1 MFTSLKL
8 SCRNNSTCYMA
19 TNHSSPM
26 GNLCCKY
33 SAVQG
38 SKFFL
43 MLWQPIWWHCNSI
56 NNLILMVII
65 KSFDSSSLIQKPCK
79 LSSSSNSSW
88 TTNSLDSMVFTDW
101 GALQESPCCH
111 SWGSCGQAF
120 TEEGSHTQEV
130 SSIKLILFMDWLVSH
145 HGGIKIWSCFE
156 PIWFCDCGHGLWLL
170 QCQAIFEHTFFFPG
184 ITARRCPSN
193 SARLVLHRR
202 KLTSW
207 SSRVTVKMRKRMM
220 SELVSWNKF
229 PLKSR
234 IFFVVVTV
242 LCVYF

>member
-1 MFTSLKL
+1 MLQIQ
-8 SCRNNSTCYMA
+8 
-19 TNHSSPM
+19 
-26 GNLCCKY
+26 CCAGIKI
-33 SAVQG
+33 
-38 SKFFL
+38 FFL

-65 KSFDSSSLIQKPCK
+65 KSFDLSSLIQKPPK

-156 PIWFCDCGHGLWLL
+156 PIWFCDCGHGLGLL
-170 QCQAIFEHTFFFPG
+170 QCQAIFEHAFFFSRYNRKKMSLQQRK
-184 ITARRCPSN
+184 ARV
-193 SARLVLHRR
+193 AQ
-202 KLTSW
+202 K
-207 SSRVTVKMRKRMM
+207 KAY
-220 SELVSWNKF
+220 F
-229 PLKSR
+229 LKQQGDGEDEEEDDEWACQ
-234 IFFVVVTV
+234 
-242 LCVYF
+242 LK

>member
-1 MFTSLKL
+1 
-8 SCRNNSTCYMA
+8 
-19 TNHSSPM
+19 
-26 GNLCCKY
+26 
-33 SAVQG
+33 
-38 SKFFL
+38 
-43 MLWQPIWWHCNSI
+43 
-56 NNLILMVII
+56 MVII
-65 KSFDSSSLIQKPCK
+65 KSFDSSSVIQKPRK

-170 QCQAIFEHTFFFPG
+170 QCQAIFEHAFFFFPG

-207 SSRVTVKMRKRMM
+207 SSRVTVKMRKRMT

-234 IFFVVVTV
+234 ISLSWSLFYVFAFQFPFLYAFVSAFSITLLYVSCGTSCAWCLFALFYDYHHSNTV
-242 LCVYF
+242 

>member
-1 MFTSLKL
+1 ML
-8 SCRNNSTCYMA
+8 CRDQN
-19 TNHSSPM
+19 
-26 GNLCCKY
+26 
-33 SAVQG
+33 
-38 SKFFL
+38 FFL

-65 KSFDSSSLIQKPCK
+65 KSFDSSSVIQKPRK

-170 QCQAIFEHTFFFPG
+170 IKQFLNMHFFSRYNRKKMSLQQRKARVAQKKAYFLKQQGDGEDEEEDDEWACQ
-184 ITARRCPSN
+184 
-193 SARLVLHRR
+193 
-202 KLTSW
+202 
-207 SSRVTVKMRKRMM
+207 
-220 SELVSWNKF
+220 
-229 PLKSR
+229 LK
-234 IFFVVVTV
+234 
-242 LCVYF
+242 

>member
-1 MFTSLKL
+1 
-8 SCRNNSTCYMA
+8 
-19 TNHSSPM
+19 
-26 GNLCCKY
+26 
-33 SAVQG
+33 
-38 SKFFL
+38 
-43 MLWQPIWWHCNSI
+43 
-56 NNLILMVII
+56 
-65 KSFDSSSLIQKPCK
+65 
-79 LSSSSNSSW
+79 
-88 TTNSLDSMVFTDW
+88 MVFTDW

-145 HGGIKIWSCFE
+145 HGGIKIWSCVE
-156 PIWFCDCGHGLWLL
+156 PIWFCDMSYDCCSVKQFLNMH
-170 QCQAIFEHTFFFPG
+170 FFFPG

-234 IFFVVVTV
+234 IFLLWSLFYVFTFKFPFLYAFVSAFSITLLFVSYGTSCAWCLFALFYDYHRSNTV
-242 LCVYF
+242 